1 MTILIGKAER
11 RPQNVAM
18 RCCLAFG
25 LPCVYYSLNIDDDYE
40 DGLPECKDKC
50 LICCSGL
57 WCPTLIPSLFC
68 SLREEKWCERGQTTT
83 KFTNVA
89 AISSSKGQTDG
100 AKSNVPDDSAVPTV
114 PVRMERE

>member
-1 MTILIGKAER
+1 MGWCTESSTALKVRAKR

-40 DGLPECKDKC
+40 DSLPECRDKC

-57 WCPTLIPSLFC
+57 WCPTLIPSLVC
-68 SLREEKWCERGQTTT
+68 SLREENWLEETMTT
-83 KFTNVA
+83 FTNVA
-89 AISSSKGQTDG
+89 AEAQTDG
-100 AKSNVPDDSAVPTV
+100 ATIPT
-114 PVRMERE
+114 PVRTGGTMERE